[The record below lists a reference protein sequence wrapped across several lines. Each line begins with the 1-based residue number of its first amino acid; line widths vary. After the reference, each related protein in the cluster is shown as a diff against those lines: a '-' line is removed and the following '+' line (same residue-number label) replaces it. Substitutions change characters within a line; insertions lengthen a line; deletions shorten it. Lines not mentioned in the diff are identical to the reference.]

1 MALRAGHPAPS
12 CHSNPA
18 ARAQDIPHHSAPSRT
33 ILLRANSHHPA
44 PSRTILLRANST
56 QSNQNNKSK
65 YINKFLFLSPY
76 VPLLRYGDKDS
87 ISTLTFEHSVAYIA
101 MCDPKCFILEMIWS
115 KKIREEFLRQL
126 WRVCPHYALWSGVIN
141 SMEVAPTSRT
151 RFYTVGINVCKVA
164 ICRNVIKYNF
174 SP

>member
-1 MALRAGHPAPS
+1 M
-12 CHSNPA
+12 
-18 ARAQDIPHHSAPSRT
+18 
-33 ILLRANSHHPA
+33 
-44 PSRTILLRANST
+44 
-56 QSNQNNKSK
+56 
-65 YINKFLFLSPY
+65 SPY
-76 VPLLRYGDKDS
+76 APLLRYGDPDS
-87 ISTLTFEHSVAYIA
+87 ISTLTFEHSVSYIA